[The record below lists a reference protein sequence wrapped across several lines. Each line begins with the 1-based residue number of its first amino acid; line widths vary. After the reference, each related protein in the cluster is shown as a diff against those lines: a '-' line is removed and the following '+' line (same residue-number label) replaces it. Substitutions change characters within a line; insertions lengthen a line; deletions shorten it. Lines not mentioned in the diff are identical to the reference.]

1 MQTHTPAMDMT
12 LDMIGNSQNQENP
25 RCTTNLGY
33 IFVYNKLEE
42 NTHYWNFEYEALIKS
57 AFFFLVQAIGEGG
70 LHKYLSGNWDF

>member
-57 AFFFLVQAIGEGG
+57 AFFFFGTSNWGGWFTQIFIG
-70 LHKYLSGNWDF
+70 